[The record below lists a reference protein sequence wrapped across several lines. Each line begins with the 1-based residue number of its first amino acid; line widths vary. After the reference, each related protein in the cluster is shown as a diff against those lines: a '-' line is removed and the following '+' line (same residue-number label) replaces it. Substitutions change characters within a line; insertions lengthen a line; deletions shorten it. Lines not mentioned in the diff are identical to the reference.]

1 MPFVEVFAT
10 ATRED
15 QRAAI
20 CERLVGEVMNAEG
33 AQDSE
38 SARAISWLV
47 WHDVAAWSVG
57 GRPPKASEPPR
68 YVVRV
73 SVPAGSMNDQKRS
86 EMVTRVT
93 TVLAEVDD
101 DPDRMANEPVAWVDI
116 TEVPEGN
123 WGALGRVVTF
133 PEIAEYVLT
142 GAIG

>member
-1 MPFVEVFAT
+1 
-10 ATRED
+10 
-15 QRAAI
+15 
-20 CERLVGEVMNAEG
+20 MNAEG
-33 AQDSE
+33 APDSE

-101 DPDRMANEPVAWVDI
+101 DPDRMANEPAAWVHI

-123 WGALGRVVTF
+123 WGGAGTCGHVPRDRRVCAHRSDRVSTRPGF
-133 PEIAEYVLT
+133 RRD
-142 GAIG
+142 